1 MIMRIKNMEA
11 RMNFTE
17 LILMIA
23 MGYII
28 GSIPFSY
35 LIPKWMGRID
45 IRQHG
50 SGNTGTTNV
59 VRTLGLKIGIVA
71 FLGDFLKGI
80 IPTAI
85 GLILFSTLGGIVGG
99 VFSILGHCYS
109 VWLKFKGGKGIATS
123 AGVLV
128 VLMPVVLIILLTIQF
143 IIIFATRIMSLASIS
158 SAIILPV
165 LTALLHSND
174 QLLYFSVLLAVFI
187 IFKHKDNIKR
197 LLKGEENKLYIKK
210 K

>member
-1 MIMRIKNMEA
+1 
-11 RMNFTE
+11 MNFTE

>member
-1 MIMRIKNMEA
+1 
-11 RMNFTE
+11 MNFSE
-17 LILMIA
+17 WILMIII
-23 MGYII
+23 GYLI

-35 LIPKWMGRID
+35 LIPRWMGRID

-80 IPTAI
+80 VPAI
-85 GLILFSTLGGIVGG
+85 IGFVLFSTLGGIIGG
-99 VFSILGHCYS
+99 ASAILGHCYS
-109 VWLKFKGGKGIATS
+109 IWLKFKGGKGIATS
-123 AGVLV
+123 AGVLI
-128 VLMPVVLIILLTIQF
+128 VLMPLILIILLTIQF
-143 IIIFATRIMSLASIS
+143 IIIFATKIMSLASIS
-158 SAIILPV
+158 SAILLPI
-165 LTALLHSND
+165 LTALLYSNNE
-174 QLLYFSVLLAVFI
+174 LLYFSIFLAIFV

-197 LLKGEENKLYIKK
+197 LLQGEENKLSIKK

>member
-1 MIMRIKNMEA
+1 
-11 RMNFTE
+11 MNFFE
-17 LILMIA
+17 LIIMIIV
-23 MGYII
+23 GYTI

-71 FLGDFLKGI
+71 FLGDFFKGI
-80 IPTAI
+80 IPTVI
-85 GLILFSTLGGIVGG
+85 GLMFFSTLGGIIGG
-99 VFSILGHCYS
+99 GFAILGHCYS
-109 VWLKFKGGKGIATS
+109 IWLRFKGGKGIATS
-123 AGVLV
+123 AGVLI
-128 VLMPVVLIILLTIQF
+128 VLMPLILIILLTIQF
-143 IIIFATRIMSLASIS
+143 IIIFATKIMSLASIS
-158 SAIILPV
+158 SAILLPV
-165 LTALLHSND
+165 LTALLYSNND
-174 QLLYFSVLLAVFI
+174 LVYFSILLSLFV

-197 LLKGEENKLYIKK
+197 LLKGEENKLSIKK

>member
-1 MIMRIKNMEA
+1 
-11 RMNFTE
+11 MNFTE
-17 LILMIA
+17 LILMMVI
-23 MGYII
+23 GYMI

-35 LIPKWMGRID
+35 LVPKWMGRID

-71 FLGDFLKGI
+71 FFGDFLKGI

-85 GLILFSTLGGIVGG
+85 GLILFSTLGGIIGG
-99 VFSILGHCYS
+99 GFSILGHCYS

-128 VLMPVVLIILLTIQF
+128 VLMPLILVILLTIQF

-158 SAIILPV
+158 TAILLPI
-165 LTALLHSND
+165 LTALLYSNER
-174 QLLYFSVLLAVFI
+174 LLYFSILLA
-187 IFKHKDNIKR
+187 IFVIYKHNDNIKR
-197 LLKGEENKLYIKK
+197 LIKGEENKLTIKK